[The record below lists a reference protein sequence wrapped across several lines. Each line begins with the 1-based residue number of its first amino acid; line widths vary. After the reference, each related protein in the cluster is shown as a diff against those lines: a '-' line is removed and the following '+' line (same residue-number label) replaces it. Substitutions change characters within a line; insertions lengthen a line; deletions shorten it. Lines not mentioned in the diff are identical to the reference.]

1 MTKQMNPLLKPEN
14 RKQLILEAMQSISD
28 KQDKVIQQANK
39 MIGDVSSFEKNI
51 HQKFVSFGE

>member
-1 MTKQMNPLLKPEN
+1 MNPLLKPEN